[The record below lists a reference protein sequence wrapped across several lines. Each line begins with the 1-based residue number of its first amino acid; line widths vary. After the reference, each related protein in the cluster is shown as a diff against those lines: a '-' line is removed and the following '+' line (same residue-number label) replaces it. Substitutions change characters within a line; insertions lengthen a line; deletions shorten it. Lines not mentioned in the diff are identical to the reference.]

1 MKRDLNV
8 FVFYRVIYP
17 LTHSLVRG
25 FFPLRFI
32 SLDMFGS
39 LVKKKAG
46 KKAATDICNPL
57 TLKFRFSI
65 LAELKNQLSRKEVFL
80 LKSIIVNKRSFSCRD
95 VMILKK

>member
-32 SLDMFGS
+32 SLDMFAS

-46 KKAATDICNPL
+46 KKAATDTCKPL

-65 LAELKNQLSRKEVFL
+65 LAALKNQPGQ
-80 LKSIIVNKRSFSCRD
+80 KSFF
-95 VMILKK
+95 